1 MKTFITGMTCLVSL
15 AASPALAQQNSLH
28 GIWVGGH
35 PAAEG
40 YVMLRMQ
47 VGLDSAA
54 DDAQASIGIPGRRP
68 QTSPITLNGSR
79 VSFEFDERGGRAAVS
94 ATLRGDTLV
103 GPVRIGKET
112 RPLHLMRIQTTPPGF
127 LGAIGLGSVLK
138 SRALSFVS

>member
-1 MKTFITGMTCLVSL
+1 MTCLVSL
-15 AASPALAQQNSLH
+15 AGAPALAQQSALH

-54 DDAQASIGIPGRRP
+54 DDARASIGIPGRRP
-68 QTSPITLNGSR
+68 QTSPITLAGSR

-94 ATLRGDTLV
+94 AMGNRQLWETSDRSRQYAPLIHRYVPHYFDTTLRWVLV
-103 GPVRIGKET
+103 
-112 RPLHLMRIQTTPPGF
+112 
-127 LGAIGLGSVLK
+127 
-138 SRALSFVS
+138 LSNR

>member
-1 MKTFITGMTCLVSL
+1 MKTFITRVTCLVSL
-15 AASPALAQQNSLH
+15 AAASALAQRNSLH

-54 DDAQASIGIPGRRP
+54 DDARASIGIPGRRP

-79 VSFEFDERGGRAAVS
+79 VHFEFDERGGRALVS
-94 ATLRGDTLV
+94 ATLRGDTLRNKICSEV
-103 GPVRIGKET
+103 AGMPLRI
-112 RPLHLMRIQTTPPGF
+112 
-127 LGAIGLGSVLK
+127 
-138 SRALSFVS
+138 

>member
-15 AASPALAQQNSLH
+15 AAAPALAQQSALH

-54 DDAQASIGIPGRRP
+54 DDAQASIGIPGMPRK
-68 QTSPITLNGSR
+68 
-79 VSFEFDERGGRAAVS
+79 F
-94 ATLRGDTLV
+94 GD
-103 GPVRIGKET
+103 PDFAR
-112 RPLHLMRIQTTPPGF
+112 
-127 LGAIGLGSVLK
+127 GSV
-138 SRALSFVS
+138 SIRR